1 MAAGQF
7 LKRCSQVRR
16 LPNPA
21 QMHGCLPSLR
31 LAIFIVPYIQL
42 VFGVETIQRAF
53 RRYPFPQRLKYT
65 VPACLAI
72 VVVGLIGTYVLTR
85 FVLPPDFCFA
95 SLFWFVRRWALG
107 CFVLTTTIAS
117 ILLIGSVITLVRLYR
132 TAGINETQRI
142 AASWM
147 ACYMLL
153 ATATL
158 VSPPSLRGMHK
169 LTMDRP

>member
-1 MAAGQF
+1 MSGN
-7 LKRCSQVRR
+7 RCCWAHW
-16 LPNPA
+16 N
-21 QMHGCLPSLR
+21 LR
-31 LAIFIVPYIQL
+31 SYA
-42 VFGVETIQRAF
+42 
-53 RRYPFPQRLKYT
+53 
-65 VPACLAI
+65 
-72 VVVGLIGTYVLTR
+72 
-85 FVLPPDFCFA
+85 
-95 SLFWFVRRWALG
+95 
-107 CFVLTTTIAS
+107 TIAS